1 MTTKIEIKWS
11 LRQNITGRKKRY
23 YKHTKILVA
32 YVRDVEIIGILNY
45 TNFSELVNTYKIL
58 QRSIAEN
65 KLDCRFITI

>member
-1 MTTKIEIKWS
+1 MPKY
-11 LRQNITGRKKRY
+11 NRKKKRDY
-23 YKHTKILVA
+23 THNEKMIT

-45 TNFSELVNTYKIL
+45 TNYSELVNKYKIL

>member
-1 MTTKIEIKWS
+1 M
-11 LRQNITGRKKRY
+11 
-23 YKHTKILVA
+23 VA

-45 TNFSELVNTYKIL
+45 TNYSELINKYKIL